1 MKISKHAVSPA
12 VNRIYSSTFTACV
25 CVSVCSIYFFLFWNI
40 KLNLLIVPVFCFRN
54 KSERAKLHSEKD
66 VQSGEHGFAPDHH
79 QIGRNQWTSLRR
91 IRIQSS
97 QLSRICTQAKCFE
110 RPRHTVRTHCYTHT
124 SIISGFPLCV
134 CACAFPPSTHEPSLI
149 RPSEAQKL
157 I

>member
-12 VNRIYSSTFTACV
+12 VNRIYSSTFTVCV
-25 CVSVCSIYFFLFWNI
+25 CVFQYVLSNFSSFETLSWI
-40 KLNLLIVPVFCFRN
+40 LIVPVFCFRN

-110 RPRHTVRTHCYTHT
+110 RPHHTVRTHCYTHT
-124 SIISGFPLCV
+124 SIISGFPVRVCV
-134 CACAFPPSTHEPSLI
+134 HSPLRHTSHP
-149 RPSEAQKL
+149 
-157 I
+157 